1 MIDQGVGDLPARRY
15 FTADYAEHATLLDG
29 RPVEIRLLAPTDKQ
43 LLADGFHRLS
53 EESRYA
59 RFLGP
64 KSSLSDEELRYLTE
78 VDQENH
84 VAIGAVGHDA
94 DGNEVG
100 LGIARFIRLPGPGA
114 TAEAAVAVTDEVHG
128 LGLGRLLFMR
138 LCAAAVERGVRHF
151 RCELLASN
159 RSMRALI
166 EAVAP
171 SRSIETTGGVMT
183 IDMRVP
189 EIAPDAPVIG
199 PPPEGSMYRLFRAAA
214 GNAVEWTDAVRRLW
228 RRE

>member
-1 MIDQGVGDLPARRY
+1 VGEELPSRRY
-15 FTADYAEHATLLDG
+15 FTRDYVEHATLLDG
-29 RPVEIRLLAPTDKQ
+29 RPVELRLVAPSDRK
-43 LLADGFHRLS
+43 LLEDGFHRLS

-64 KSSLSDEELRYLTE
+64 KTSLTEEELRYLTE
-78 VDQENH
+78 IDQETH
-84 VAIGAVGHDA
+84 VAIGAAGIDEHGD
-94 DGNEVG
+94 EVG

-138 LCAAAVERGVRHF
+138 LCAAALERGVRHF

-159 RSMRALI
+159 RQMRALI

-183 IDMRVP
+183 IDMQVP
-189 EIAPDAPVIG
+189 EIPPDAPVVG
-199 PPPEGSMYRLFRAAA
+199 PAPEGSMYRLFRAAA